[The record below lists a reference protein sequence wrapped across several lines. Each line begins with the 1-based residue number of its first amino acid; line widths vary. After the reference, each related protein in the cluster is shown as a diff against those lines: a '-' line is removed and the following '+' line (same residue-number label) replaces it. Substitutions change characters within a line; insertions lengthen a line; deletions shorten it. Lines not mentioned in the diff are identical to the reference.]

1 MSLSTISF
9 GSLGLTSKRDEFC
22 FDDMTDAELQQ
33 ELENIADSNLLLR
46 LENDVFE
53 RYLARKEPDSL
64 QTIAQLLE
72 TAKRMQKI
80 ASQYN
85 RTASPIISTRGS
97 LANIYDKD
105 VVSVG
110 SIHSRGSRYVTPS
123 ILMDKAPRGGAKI
136 SYAYRIEMVNTEI
149 RELQKILKNL
159 EQTSKRKKVYLRAQV
174 EENEISILEICKIK
188 EEFENNVVQKSI
200 KRKIPAEKFI
210 RCYDRHFTIVHSS
223 LACRFVEEW
232 LKATNTAIERVKL
245 KMTSVKSQIRKV
257 RMQLE
262 QRKAL
267 GEALRTIDFEQLG
280 IENQDCMQKIE
291 EKNRYLLQ
299 MKRIAVAFDTGHYS
313 IALTRHKG
321 KLDDLISTMNKVR
334 DQIVSKKLE
343 MKKLRSKQAALKI
356 EIEKEREQLKS
367 MTMLIDEFEV
377 PDVIDFIKMRVE
389 LEQLRRMH
397 KLLSRQR
404 KIQQIMLKSNR

>member
-210 RCYDRHFTIVHSS
+210 R
-223 LACRFVEEW
+223 FVEEW

-299 MKRIAVAFDTGHYS
+299 MKRIAGHYS

-321 KLDDLISTMNKVR
+321 KLDDLMSTMNKVR

-404 KIQQIMLKSNR
+404 KIQQIMLKSNI